1 MITLK
6 NVLGLEQHKYAPELN
21 KLHLKSGKIYRVP
34 QKTTIKEAINFINLK
49 K

>member
-6 NVLGLEQHKYAPELN
+6 NVACLERHKYAPELN
-21 KLHLKSGKIYRVP
+21 KLHLKGGKIYKTP
-34 QKTTIKEAINFINLK
+34 QKTTIKEAIKFINLK